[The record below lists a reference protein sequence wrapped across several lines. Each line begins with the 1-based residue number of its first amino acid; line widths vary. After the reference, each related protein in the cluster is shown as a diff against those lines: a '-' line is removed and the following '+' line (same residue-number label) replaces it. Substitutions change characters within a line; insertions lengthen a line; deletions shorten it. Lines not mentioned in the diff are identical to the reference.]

1 MPWETT
7 HLMLHQI
14 HLQIKM
20 HVNHIH
26 WNNGQTHV
34 LVKKEKRR
42 FEWWR
47 YAKNLKLSTEFMGD
61 RCFLSDYRCTL
72 TIPCVGLDRKN
83 NTQCLVH
90 QYLDC
95 SQSHKMCTMGEY
107 RSSKIWCRLII
118 CNIPTCF
125 QHLLYSKKPEY
136 RDYIRKF
143 ISFFGMLISFSRH
156 PKCEKRT
163 FYRSV
168 LK

>member
-1 MPWETT
+1 
-7 HLMLHQI
+7 
-14 HLQIKM
+14 
-20 HVNHIH
+20 
-26 WNNGQTHV
+26 
-34 LVKKEKRR
+34 
-42 FEWWR
+42 
-47 YAKNLKLSTEFMGD
+47 MGD

-156 PKCEKRT
+156 LKCEKRT

-168 LK
+168 LKLKPVPSNTVFIVSFDIPYYVFVSNTFPIHANSTIFVFTQLYIDFV